1 MAWQTPKTD
10 WYGGV
15 DAEGNYVGDRFN
27 ASDFNRIKNNL
38 VVITELRRE
47 IDPDFGP
54 LDDLLLEKI
63 SPERDRTESDYFY
76 ADEIQNMVQY
86 ALTFTGANDKWSPA
100 EWKKRGL
107 RTIYSDNE
115 KTMTFEELNALES
128 VILGAYEN
136 LRDRIY
142 GRRIFTWN
150 FGMKG
155 SAL

>member
-1 MAWQTPKTD
+1 MITSMAWQTPKTD

-15 DAEGNYVGDRFN
+15 DAEGNYSGDRFN

-38 VVITELRRE
+38 VVLTEMRRE
-47 IDPDFGP
+47 IDPDFGE
-54 LDDLLLEKI
+54 LGSLLLEKI
-63 SPERDRTESDYFY
+63 APETDRTESDYFF

-86 ALTFTGANDKWSPA
+86 ALEFSGSVSD
-100 EWKKRGL
+100 WKKRGL

-115 KTMTFEELNALES
+115 KTMTFEELNALENT
-128 VILGAYEN
+128 ILNAYEN
-136 LRDRIY
+136 LRDRLE
-142 GRRIFTWN
+142 GRRMFTWN